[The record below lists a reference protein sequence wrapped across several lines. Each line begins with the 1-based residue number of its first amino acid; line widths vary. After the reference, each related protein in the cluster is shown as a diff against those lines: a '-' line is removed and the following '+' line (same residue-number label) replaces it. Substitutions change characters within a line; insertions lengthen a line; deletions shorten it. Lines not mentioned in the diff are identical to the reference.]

1 MYLEENKWVDNKLMK
16 RNKVIVIDSNRI
28 RNFVR

>member
-28 RNFVR
+28 RNFIR